1 VSFIWEIKKT
11 KKKTLN
17 LNSKLANF
25 KILGKRGLHL
35 KKSIVICNYPKW
47 SEGRGKL

>member
-35 KKSIVICNYPKW
+35 RKSVVIYTYPKW
-47 SEGRGKL
+47 REGRRKL